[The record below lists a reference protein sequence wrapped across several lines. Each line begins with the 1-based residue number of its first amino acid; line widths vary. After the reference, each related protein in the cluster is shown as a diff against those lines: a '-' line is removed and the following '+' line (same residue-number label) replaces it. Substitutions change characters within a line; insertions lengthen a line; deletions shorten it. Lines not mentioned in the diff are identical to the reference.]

1 MKRVALLALL
11 LLAAP
16 ATATDRPTGWD
27 GVNPFKC
34 VLQQAGFDPTGPD
47 PGADPYCVEF
57 DKRRQN
63 VNELGVV
70 QFLSLEPARV
80 AAASPKCFYFQ
91 SDHWRGSFVQDDGTT
106 KTYEWDGHYFFDK
119 ARAEGGAWI
128 TNFNVNGQSGD
139 PSQIPGMPADFA
151 KHFGPGPGGVITR
164 DDVPADPSCAERA
177 KKDPDKIY
185 ARGAP
190 GSPNREPAPRCVA
203 GGPVPSRTLGAL
215 AVG

>member
-47 PGADPYCVEF
+47 PGADPYCVES
-57 DKRRQN
+57 DKRRQT
-63 VNELGVV
+63 VNELGFV
-70 QFLSLEPARV
+70 QFVSLEPARV
-80 AAASPKCFYFQ
+80 AAASSKCFYFQ
-91 SDHWRGSFVQDDGTT
+91 SDHWRGSVVQDDGST

-119 ARAEGGAWI
+119 ARGEGGAWV

-139 PSQIPGMPADFA
+139 PSQVPGIPSDVARYLGQGTGGFMTRNDIQAEPDCVDRARKEGDRIYTDAARKAGADGSGA
-151 KHFGPGPGGVITR
+151 AR
-164 DDVPADPSCAERA
+164 PSC
-177 KKDPDKIY
+177 
-185 ARGAP
+185 
-190 GSPNREPAPRCVA
+190 V
-203 GGPVPSRTLGAL
+203 GGG
-215 AVG
+215 